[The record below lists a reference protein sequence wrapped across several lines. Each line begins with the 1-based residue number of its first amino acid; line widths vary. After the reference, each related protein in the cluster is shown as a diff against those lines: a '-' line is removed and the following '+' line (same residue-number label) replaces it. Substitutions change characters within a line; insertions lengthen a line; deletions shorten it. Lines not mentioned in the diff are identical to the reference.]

1 MSHRKKSQKQ
11 LQIGEQVK
19 REIANI
25 FLKNDIFAKKD
36 LKVTVKEADVSPDL
50 KNIKIFISLNNDD
63 FNQDKLVNELNVN
76 NMYFQKIIAKS
87 MRLRLIPKILFTI
100 DNSMSYGQ
108 KISKLIS
115 EEGSDSS
122 K

>member
-1 MSHRKKSQKQ
+1 

-63 FNQDKLVNELNVN
+63 FNQDKLVNELNAN